1 MSAMAGEQ
9 RKPGRPRSQGR
20 INATVRFTPETYEA
34 VRTAA
39 KVQGRSISE
48 EIENRIQQ
56 SFQNEALIPVLNALL
71 SKEGRAGEVLGG
83 WLATEL
89 RAGAQRGNPWD
100 ESIAIR
106 FGEVVKDYFG
116 REKTGEKTP

>member
-71 SKEGRAGEVLGG
+71 AKEGRAGEVLSG

-89 RAGAQRGNPWD
+89 RALPPGPVD
-100 ESIAIR
+100 ESLATR
-106 FGEVVKDYFG
+106 FGEVVKAYFG

>member
-1 MSAMAGEQ
+1 MSEMAGEQ
-9 RKPGRPRSQGR
+9 RRPGRPRSQGR

-71 SKEGRAGEVLGG
+71 AKEGRAGEVLSG

-89 RAGAQRGNPWD
+89 RAHGVD
-100 ESIAIR
+100 EGLATR
-106 FGEVVKDYFG
+106 FGQVVKAYFG

>member
-1 MSAMAGEQ
+1 MSATAGEQ
-9 RKPGRPRSQGR
+9 RKPGRPRKFGEGR
-20 INATVRFTPETYEA
+20 VNYTGRLSAETYAA

-39 KVQGRSISE
+39 MVQGRSISE

-71 SKEGRAGEVLGG
+71 AKEGRAGEVLSG
-83 WLATEL
+83 WLATEC
-89 RAGAQRGNPWD
+89 RAHGVD
-100 ESIAIR
+100 ESLATR
-106 FGEVVKDYFG
+106 FGVVVKAYFG